1 MRWKDTASSYGR
13 VAIVNHWALAA
24 VVIALLVSGI
34 IAGDLADGALR
45 TAIVG
50 PHKAVGVLV
59 LALVAWMI
67 AWWAWQRARPG
78 PVPGTP
84 RWEAFARKAMHVLL
98 LAGTV
103 ILSVSGIV
111 MATFKG
117 KPVDVFGLFTIPAQA
132 KTPWL
137 AEAAH
142 EVHVI
147 GGWLLLAAVVGHAAV
162 ALKHHVLDHDATFAR
177 MVGRSA

>member
-1 MRWKDTASSYGR
+1 MRLKDTATTYGT
-13 VAIVNHWALAA
+13 VAIANHWALAA

-34 IAGDLADGALR
+34 VAGELVEGALR
-45 TAIVG
+45 TAVVG

-59 LALVAWMI
+59 LALVAWI
-67 AWWAWQRARPG
+67 LGWWALQRDRPG
-78 PVPGTP
+78 PIPGTP
-84 RWEAFARKAMHVLL
+84 RWEAFARRAMHVFL

-117 KPVDVFGLFTIPAQA
+117 KAIEVFGLFTIAA
-132 KTPWL
+132 REKTPWL

-147 GGWLLLAAVVGHAAV
+147 GGWILLLAVVGHAAV
-162 ALKHHVLDHDATFAR
+162 ALKHHVVDHDTTFAR
-177 MVGRSA
+177 MLGKTT